1 MVQEDLKSFHT
12 QIEQDR
18 QSHANSIKTIIDDNA
33 TQISTLHTAFHTQIE
48 QDRQSHASSIKAII
62 DENAT
67 RLSTLHTALTT
78 GLASLSGAPPEN
90 TPSVNKV
97 VDSGGASNSS
107 RTLGLGS
114 LNGTFEH
121 DVPGSRP
128 RDSLEFID
136 TFEYDISASRSSF
149 NDTSGSES
157 SPSTTFPAHK
167 FHTSGAFVDDVPASR
182 SYTSHRVSALSRRFP
197 DSLSSPGNKLYDLS
211 VLIEEKR
218 ASSNVAPS
226 SKNRIQ
232 SANVTPSRKRSGS
245 IMAKPTEKRVYTG
258 RVTPSKNMPT
268 RTTRSTRAKAKALTP
283 DARRLLRMFKPSK
296 DFERFKGI
304 KETGT
309 NYLLLS
315 GRNGKM
321 AIRKTDY
328 NVNIGALR
336 YFIPGDQDTVEIPRF
351 AISFVT
357 HCEEEVYDIWYH
369 EYRRALDVTT
379 SAGWVWNPIKDVL
392 VMLESMPPGTDW
404 SELDELFALA
414 RYKDEAKLIR
424 LPS

>member
-1 MVQEDLKSFHT
+1 M
-12 QIEQDR
+12 
-18 QSHANSIKTIIDDNA
+18 
-33 TQISTLHTAFHTQIE
+33 
-48 QDRQSHASSIKAII
+48 
-62 DENAT
+62 
-67 RLSTLHTALTT
+67 
-78 GLASLSGAPPEN
+78 
-90 TPSVNKV
+90 
-97 VDSGGASNSS
+97 
-107 RTLGLGS
+107 
-114 LNGTFEH
+114 
-121 DVPGSRP
+121 
-128 RDSLEFID
+128 
-136 TFEYDISASRSSF
+136 
-149 NDTSGSES
+149 
-157 SPSTTFPAHK
+157 
-167 FHTSGAFVDDVPASR
+167 
-182 SYTSHRVSALSRRFP
+182 
-197 DSLSSPGNKLYDLS
+197 S

-336 YFIPGDQDTVEIPRF
+336 YFIPGDQDTVG
-351 AISFVT
+351 
-357 HCEEEVYDIWYH
+357 EE
-369 EYRRALDVTT
+369 RNST
-379 SAGWVWNPIKDVL
+379 
-392 VMLESMPPGTDW
+392 
-404 SELDELFALA
+404 
-414 RYKDEAKLIR
+414 
-424 LPS
+424 

>member
-1 MVQEDLKSFHT
+1 MVQEDLKS
-12 QIEQDR
+12 
-18 QSHANSIKTIIDDNA
+18 
-33 TQISTLHTAFHTQIE
+33 FHTQIE

-128 RDSLEFID
+128 RDSLEFVDTFEHDIPASRPRDSLKFID

-182 SYTSHRVSALSRRFP
+182 SYTSREAKSTSILGKLNKTQTVSLLSRD
-197 DSLSSPGNKLYDLS
+197 DSQTHFQVLLYDLS

-296 DFERFKGI
+296 DFEKFKGI

-379 SAGWVWNPIKDVL
+379 SAGWVWSPIKDVL

>member
-1 MVQEDLKSFHT
+1 MRDVKAMVQEDLKS
-12 QIEQDR
+12 
-18 QSHANSIKTIIDDNA
+18 
-33 TQISTLHTAFHTQIE
+33 FHTQIE

-128 RDSLEFID
+128 RDSLEFVDTFEHDIPASRPRDSLKFID

-182 SYTSHRVSALSRRFP
+182 SYTSREAKSTSILGKLNKTQTVSLLSRDDSQTHFQVLVTSSTICPSSSKRSAPVPMSPRRRRTVSSLPTSHRPGSAVALSWPSQLKSASTLVVSRHPRTCQQGP
-197 DSLSSPGNKLYDLS
+197 PVALVRKRKPSPPTLGASSACSSPLRTL
-211 VLIEEKR
+211 
-218 ASSNVAPS
+218 
-226 SKNRIQ
+226 KNLK
-232 SANVTPSRKRSGS
+232 ASRKRAP
-245 IMAKPTEKRVYTG
+245 I
-258 RVTPSKNMPT
+258 
-268 RTTRSTRAKAKALTP
+268 
-283 DARRLLRMFKPSK
+283 
-296 DFERFKGI
+296 
-304 KETGT
+304 
-309 NYLLLS
+309 
-315 GRNGKM
+315 
-321 AIRKTDY
+321 
-328 NVNIGALR
+328 
-336 YFIPGDQDTVEIPRF
+336 
-351 AISFVT
+351 
-357 HCEEEVYDIWYH
+357 
-369 EYRRALDVTT
+369 T
-379 SAGWVWNPIKDVL
+379 S
-392 VMLESMPPGTDW
+392 S
-404 SELDELFALA
+404 
-414 RYKDEAKLIR
+414 
-424 LPS
+424 